1 MSTRRARRR
10 SPAPTATAWC
20 RACVRTGIARS
31 SRSTARRIWRAWSP
45 AWHSPATSWCAWA
58 PATSPNGPMGCPASS
73 PRSEPSLER
82 RDDRDARPRRR
93 RARSRRRD
101 VMTFPDLITEVKARL
116 PDVRGRLLANQPLA
130 ELTWFRVGGP
140 AQVLF
145 MPEDEADLAY
155 ALGQLPAAI
164 PVTVIGLGSNLIVRD
179 AGVPGVVIRLGR
191 GFGEVKVEDGE
202 RIRAGTAVP
211 DVKVS
216 RAAQEAAITG
226 LAFFRGI
233 PGAIGGALRMNG
245 GAYGR
250 ETKDALIEA
259 RGVDRQGRVH
269 VFANADMH
277 YSYRHCGAPDD
288 IIFTQALF
296 RGERGDPKA
305 IAAEMDKITE
315 SREATQP
322 IKSRTGGSTFK
333 NPPGHKAWQLID
345 AAGCRGLK
353 HGDAQVS
360 QMHCNFLINLGSAT
374 AADIEALGETVRRR
388 VKETSGID
396 LEWEI
401 KRIGVA

>member
-1 MSTRRARRR
+1 
-10 SPAPTATAWC
+10 
-20 RACVRTGIARS
+20 
-31 SRSTARRIWRAWSP
+31 
-45 AWHSPATSWCAWA
+45 
-58 PATSPNGPMGCPASS
+58 
-73 PRSEPSLER
+73 
-82 RDDRDARPRRR
+82 
-93 RARSRRRD
+93 
-101 VMTFPDLITEVKARL
+101 MTFADLAAELKSKMPEL
-116 PDVRGRLLANQPLA
+116 RGRLLPSQSLA

-140 AQVLF
+140 AQALF
-145 MPEDEADLAY
+145 MPEDEPDLAY
-155 ALGQLPAAI
+155 FLERLPVEI

-179 AGVPGVVIRLGR
+179 GGVPGVVIRLGR
-191 GFGEVKVEDGE
+191 GFGEVKVEPGA

-216 RAAQEAAITG
+216 RAAQEAAIAG

-259 RGVDRQGRVH
+259 RGVDRAGRVR
-269 VFANADMH
+269 VFSNGDMH
-277 YSYRHCGAPDD
+277 YTYRHCGAPDD
-288 IIFTQALF
+288 IIFTEALF
-296 RGERGDPKA
+296 QGSPGDAAA

-345 AAGCRGLK
+345 AAGCRGLRI
-353 HGDAQVS
+353 GDAQVS
-360 QMHCNFLINLGSAT
+360 EMHCNFLINIGGAS
-374 AADIEALGETVRRR
+374 AADIETLGETVRQR
-388 VKETSGID
+388 VKENSGIE

-401 KRIGVA
+401 KRIGVAKPAQ